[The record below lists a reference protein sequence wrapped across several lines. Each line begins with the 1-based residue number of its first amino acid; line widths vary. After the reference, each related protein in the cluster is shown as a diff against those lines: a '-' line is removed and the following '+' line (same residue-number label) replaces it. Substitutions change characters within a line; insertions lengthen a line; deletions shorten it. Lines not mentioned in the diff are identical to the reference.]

1 MGGQRETCDDEAAQ
15 KEGEASQFCRVDA
28 GKTMLELMMRFDVM
42 SKLERWM
49 YRYIPDL
56 IPRVSA
62 GLDQSGIACTWP
74 CALRCGSAQ
83 TPAGYCPIRGGKN
96 G

>member
-1 MGGQRETCDDEAAQ
+1 
-15 KEGEASQFCRVDA
+15 
-28 GKTMLELMMRFDVM
+28 MRFEVM
-42 SKLERWM
+42 TKCWSAEDRRSLMELAARWK

-83 TPAGYCPIRGGKN
+83 TLAGYCPIRGGKN

>member
-1 MGGQRETCDDEAAQ
+1 VQ
-15 KEGEASQFCRVDA
+15 KCRVQSAERRESCWKEARLKLGCWLRCTCTEVDA
-28 GKTMLELMMRFDVM
+28 V
-42 SKLERWM
+42 
-49 YRYIPDL
+49 YRYNPDF

-74 CALRCGSAQ
+74 CALRCGSARA
-83 TPAGYCPIRGGKN
+83 PVDYCPIRGRSRGKN